1 MVPPS
6 TNNVQAL
13 QKEIDELKEK
23 ISRLEQQIS
32 YIQKNCSHSFFETP
46 FMRKCIKCQY
56 VEILYY

>member
-13 QKEIDELKEK
+13 QKEIAELKEK
-23 ISRLEQQIS
+23 ISKLERQIAH
-32 YIQKNCSHSFFETP
+32 IQRNCRHAFLETP